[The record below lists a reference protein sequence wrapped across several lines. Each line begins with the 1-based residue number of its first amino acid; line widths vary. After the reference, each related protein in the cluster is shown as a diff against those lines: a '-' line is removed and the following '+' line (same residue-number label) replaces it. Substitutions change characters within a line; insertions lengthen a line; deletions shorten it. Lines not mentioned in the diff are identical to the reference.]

1 MCWVIPPAS
10 PLATSVCRI
19 TSSSEVFPWSTWP
32 MTATTGGRATSS
44 SSESSKS
51 GSSSTSSAA
60 CTISTFLSNSSASTP
75 IASSES
81 VCVRVAISPSV
92 ISFLMTSGVES
103 PSDSATS
110 FTVAPELTFVGGSS
124 LTSGAGAFRSGST
137 HGVLRRR
144 PRRRGG

>member
-1 MCWVIPPAS
+1 M
-10 PLATSVCRI
+10 
-19 TSSSEVFPWSTWP
+19 
-32 MTATTGGRATSS
+32 
-44 SSESSKS
+44 
-51 GSSSTSSAA
+51 
-60 CTISTFLSNSSASTP
+60 
-75 IASSES
+75 
-81 VCVRVAISPSV
+81 RVAISPSV

-144 PRRRGG
+144 PRRRGGWCCIGGGAVRREAWESITTRRRRPAPPGGPASAGRVGRVGRCGGASRAG